1 MSGAVT
7 VAPDSHPR
15 LARGVRL
22 RHDEAR
28 GEWVILAPERVV
40 QANLIAVAVL
50 QLCDGQRTFADVVD
64 ALAAQYKADRSV
76 IEKDVA
82 TLIADLATKRM
93 VEL

>member
-1 MSGAVT
+1 VSGAVT
-7 VAPDSHPR
+7 VLPDSHPR

-28 GEWVILAPERVV
+28 GEWMLLAPERVV
-40 QANLIAVAVL
+40 QANLVAVAVL
-50 QLCDGQRTFADVVD
+50 QLCDGHKTFSEVVD
-64 ALAAQYKADRSV
+64 ALAADYKADRAV

-93 VEL
+93 VDL

>member
-1 MSGAVT
+1 MSGAVAVT
-7 VAPDSHPR
+7 PDSHPR

-28 GEWVILAPERVV
+28 GEWMLLAPERVV

-50 QLCDGQRTFADVVD
+50 QLCDGQKTLSEVVD
-64 ALAAQYKADRSV
+64 TLAAQYKADRAV
-76 IEKDVA
+76 IEKDVT

-93 VEL
+93 VDL

>member
-1 MSGAVT
+1 VSGAVSI
-7 VAPDSHPR
+7 APDSRPR

-28 GEWVILAPERVV
+28 GEWMLLAPERVV

-50 QLCDGQRTFADVVD
+50 QLCDGQKTFTEVVD
-64 ALAAQYKADRSV
+64 ALAAQYKADRAV
-76 IEKDVA
+76 IEKDVT

-93 VEL
+93 VDL